1 MLNSTKTEKML
12 KHKRQRS
19 LKTITEI
26 KKKKS
31 ENRIK
36 KNRDYGYTFLQRSCL
51 SKKKRKKKAH
61 QTKYEEVWNKE
72 LTGSDQFS
80 SMV

>member
-12 KHKRQRS
+12 KYKRQRS

-31 ENRIK
+31 EDRIK
-36 KNRDYGYTFLQRSCL
+36 KNQDYGYTFLQKSCL
-51 SKKKRKKKAH
+51 SKKKRKKKH
-61 QTKYEEVWNKE
+61 TKQNMRKSETK
-72 LTGSDQFS
+72 S
-80 SMV
+80 